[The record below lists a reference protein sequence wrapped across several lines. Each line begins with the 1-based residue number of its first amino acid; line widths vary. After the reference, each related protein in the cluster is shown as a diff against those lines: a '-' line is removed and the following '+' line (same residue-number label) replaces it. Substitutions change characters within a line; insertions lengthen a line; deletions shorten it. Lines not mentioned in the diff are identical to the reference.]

1 MPAPTKPA
9 PPALLADRPPIAAPP
24 ETPWPTLGLEIEI
37 AGECLTEVYAALLAD
52 RPVSPSLIL
61 NTLEALL
68 KIENE
73 LFELLP

>member
-1 MPAPTKPA
+1 MPTKPA
-9 PPALLADRPPIAAPP
+9 PPALLAARPPIAAPP

-37 AGECLTEVYAALLAD
+37 AGECLRDIYSRLLAG
-52 RPVSPSLIL
+52 RPLSASLIL
-61 NTLEALL
+61 ETIESLL